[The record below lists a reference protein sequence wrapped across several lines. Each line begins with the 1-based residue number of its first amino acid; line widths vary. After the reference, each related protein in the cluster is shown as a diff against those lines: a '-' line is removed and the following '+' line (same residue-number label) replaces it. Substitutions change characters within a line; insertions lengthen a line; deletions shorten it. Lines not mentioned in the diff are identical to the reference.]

1 MSEYQKIAKALLEKA
16 DRLEVD
22 LMDFCTELIAALKIM
37 DRLPEYEHRAILW
50 AVLGIPEEKETKNA
64 E

>member
-1 MSEYQKIAKALLEKA
+1 MSEYQKIAKELLEKA
-16 DRLEVD
+16 ERSEVD
-22 LMDFCTELIAALKIM
+22 LMDFYTELVAAQKIM

-50 AVLGIPEEKETKNA
+50 AVIGIPEEKEAKNA